1 MLAYLT
7 PITAL
12 LASTALLLLG
22 NGLLS
27 SLLNLRG
34 GLEGYSDSLLGL
46 LGSAYFLGFFIG
58 TQAVPRMIRRMA
70 HVRASN
76 FFCAAIASC
85 VLLHLLLVNIWA
97 WMVLRVITG
106 IALVGY
112 YTVIESWLNSQT
124 PATQRGQVFA
134 VYMMVNLAAYALAQH
149 FLTLAP
155 VGSFEL
161 FVLAAMLVMLSVMPM
176 AWTRLAQPTVV
187 AAPGL
192 TLRRVWR
199 TAPAAFVGAIASG
212 LVMGSFWTVSTL
224 YAIRLGL
231 GEGGIA
237 MLLTVVIAGGAL
249 LQWPLGR
256 LSDRLDRRLVLG
268 IVALGG
274 SLAAAA
280 MALADTPHT
289 LLLTAFAYG
298 GMAFAV
304 YPIVVA
310 HLIDRLPQD
319 DILAGNASVL
329 LLYGIGAVIGPLVSG
344 SAMSHFG
351 AAAMPAFFAVTLAVL
366 AVLILVTA
374 HPRHAP
380 VVEDP
385 GVFMPMIRTTEAALD
400 MAAKVAELQAA
411 ELNAA
416 NIRAAEEEA
425 ADSANDAERLRA

>member
-1 MLAYLT
+1 
-7 PITAL
+7 
-12 LASTALLLLG
+12 
-22 NGLLS
+22 
-27 SLLNLRG
+27 
-34 GLEGYSDSLLGL
+34 
-46 LGSAYFLGFFIG
+46 
-58 TQAVPRMIRRMA
+58 
-70 HVRASN
+70 
-76 FFCAAIASC
+76 
-85 VLLHLLLVNIWA
+85 
-97 WMVLRVITG
+97 
-106 IALVGY
+106 
-112 YTVIESWLNSQT
+112 
-124 PATQRGQVFA
+124 
-134 VYMMVNLAAYALAQH
+134 
-149 FLTLAP
+149 
-155 VGSFEL
+155 
-161 FVLAAMLVMLSVMPM
+161 
-176 AWTRLAQPTVV
+176 
-187 AAPGL
+187 
-192 TLRRVWR
+192 
-199 TAPAAFVGAIASG
+199 
-212 LVMGSFWTVSTL
+212 
-224 YAIRLGL
+224 
-231 GEGGIA
+231 

-351 AAAMPAFFAVTLAVL
+351 AAAMPAFFAVTLAAL

-374 HPRHAP
+374 RPRHAP

-425 ADSANDAERLRA
+425 ADSANDAERRLRA